1 METDACTEK
10 PFTLYSVHVHQK
22 WGWAL
27 AQRNHLHC
35 ITYIVYI
42 INGGGRLHGHIGAYS
57 GHYGNICVPC
67 RPYSSALGRAK
78 DTEIFRNMENFEKV
92 CGSCMS

>member
-1 METDACTEK
+1 MD
-10 PFTLYSVHVHQK
+10 
-22 WGWAL
+22 
-27 AQRNHLHC
+27 
-35 ITYIVYI
+35 I
-42 INGGGRLHGHIGAYS
+42 IGAYS
-57 GHYGNICVPC
+57 GHCGDICVPC